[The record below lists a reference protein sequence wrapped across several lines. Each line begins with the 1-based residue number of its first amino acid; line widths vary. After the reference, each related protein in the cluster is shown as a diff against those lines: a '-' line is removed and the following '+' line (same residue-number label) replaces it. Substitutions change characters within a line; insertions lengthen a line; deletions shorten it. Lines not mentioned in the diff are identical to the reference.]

1 MVLRLLVLGLQW
13 LLLALIAYNL
23 ITALWGW
30 RNPVS
35 DPLGT
40 RERSLLV
47 VIPAHDEET
56 VVGRVVSDVL
66 GSDFPRPLMSVWV
79 VADRCRDR
87 TAAAANAA
95 GATVAERTAGEGGK
109 GAALAWFLET
119 HPLDEGVALVV
130 LDADNRVPPD
140 LLGRFSDAL
149 DTGAAAV
156 QAYVDTTSP
165 GDSWVTL
172 ASAMSYWAGNR
183 MVQLSRHNLGW
194 SPDLAGTGMC
204 LTAEAL
210 HEAGG
215 FSDSLVED
223 RDLSVRLALAGVEV
237 HWLHDVRV
245 SDEKPASAATVVRQ
259 RARWAAGNRAVARR
273 HFGALLGRG
282 VRMGRWRHIDQALRL
297 VQPSRSFVAVI
308 SVALAVGAAVSGSDW
323 LLPAVT
329 WMTAA
334 LLQFFVPVPFLIRE
348 RVPLKWVVRYPVLAG
363 LAVLWLP
370 VQIVSRRVG
379 GWVRTPHRGDA

>member
-1 MVLRLLVLGLQW
+1 MLRLFVLGLQW
-13 LLLALIAYNL
+13 LVLALIAYNL

-30 RNPVS
+30 RNSRP
-35 DPLGT
+35 DPRGT
-40 RERSLLV
+40 RERSLVV
-47 VIPAHDEET
+47 VIPAHDEEAVVAR
-56 VVGRVVSDVL
+56 VVGDVL
-66 GSDFPRPLMSVWV
+66 ASGYPRPLLSVWV
-79 VADRCRDR
+79 VADRCSDG
-87 TAAAANAA
+87 TAAAAAAA
-95 GATVAERTAGEGGK
+95 GATVAERSAGEGGK

-119 HPLDEGVALVV
+119 HPLEPGSALVV
-130 LDADNRVPPD
+130 FDADNRVPAD
-140 LLGRFSDAL
+140 LLGRFSDAF
-149 DTGAAAV
+149 DAGAAAV
-156 QAYVDTTSP
+156 QAYVDTTRP

-194 SPDLAGTGMC
+194 SPELKGTGMG

-210 HEAGG
+210 EEAGG

-223 RDLSVRLALAGVEV
+223 RDLAVRLALTGVDV

-273 HFGALLGRG
+273 HLGALLGRG
-282 VRMGRWRHIDQALRL
+282 IRMRRWRHIDQALRL
-297 VQPSRSFVAVI
+297 VQPSRSFVAVV

-323 LLPAVT
+323 LLPEVVWIA
-329 WMTAA
+329 AA
-334 LLQFFVPVPFLIRE
+334 LLQFLVPVPFLIRE
-348 RVPLKWVVRYPVLAG
+348 RVRLRWVVCYPVLAG
-363 LAVLWLP
+363 LALLWIP